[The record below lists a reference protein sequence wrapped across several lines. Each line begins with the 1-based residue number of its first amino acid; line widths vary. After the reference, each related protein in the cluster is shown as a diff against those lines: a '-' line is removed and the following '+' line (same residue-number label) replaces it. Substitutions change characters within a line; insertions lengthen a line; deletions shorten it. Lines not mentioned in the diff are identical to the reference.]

1 MRKHLF
7 STVAKLSLLVLLVQI
22 TGCSTIPVVDPAS
35 PPPTRQV
42 NLPDDREYLMKVS
55 DPLEGYNRG
64 AYKFNY
70 GFDKYVFLPVVRTYE
85 FILPNYAEDRVS
97 SFFANISEFK
107 NFYNNLLQ
115 GKFKSTGVT
124 VGRFAVN
131 TTVGIVGLYDPATHW
146 GMERKKEDFGQ
157 TLGRWG
163 IGSGAFVVIPVL
175 GPSNARDGV
184 GTITDIIVESQLGP
198 ISWIDDDGTELALS
212 ATRAVDTRHKIAF
225 RYQQS
230 GSPFE
235 YELIRMFYSMKRE
248 MDVKQ

>member
-1 MRKHLF
+1 MKKHSFSILF
-7 STVAKLSLLVLLVQI
+7 NSILLIATLQLV
-22 TGCSTIPVVDPAS
+22 GCSTIPVLDPNA
-35 PPPTRQV
+35 PPPLRQV
-42 NLPDDREYLMKVS
+42 QIDEDREYLIDVS

-70 GFDKYVFLPVVRTYE
+70 GFDKYLFIPVVRTYE

-97 SFFANISEFK
+97 SFFNNVTEFK

-115 GKFKSTGVT
+115 GKFKATGVT

-131 TTVGIVGLYDPATHW
+131 TTVGVVGLWDPATHW

-157 TLGRWG
+157 TLGHWG
-163 IGSGAFVVIPVL
+163 VGKGAFVVIPVL

-184 GTITDIIVESQLGP
+184 GTITDIVVDGELGP
-198 ISWIDDDGTELALS
+198 ISWIDDETTEFVLS
-212 ATRAVDTRHKIAF
+212 ATRAVDTRHKIKF

-235 YELIRMFYSMKRE
+235 YELIRMFYSMKRD
-248 MDVKQ
+248 MDVAN